1 MIQTFYPLLP
11 LKGKSDPTNRYYMY
25 TSLVKDVKTSIMD
38 DLEMNK
44 LRIVSNEFQIPSII
58 NFYLNPQH
66 EAICLSIDY
75 HETLYSFHYDQHSL
89 IGEDFIYIHDKK
101 EFPEK
106 IKPFF
111 DSYEPIMISNHSR
124 NNSTIA
130 SYSIWAVKNYK
141 GKL

>member
-1 MIQTFYPLLP
+1 MVQSFFPLLP

-25 TSLVKDVKTSIMD
+25 ASLIEDIKTTVMNDVS
-38 DLEMNK
+38 NSG

-58 NFYLNPQH
+58 NFYLNPKL

-75 HETLYSFHYDQHSL
+75 HETLYSFHYNQDRL
-89 IGEDFIYIHDKK
+89 VGNDFIYIHDKK

-106 IKPFF
+106 IKPYF
-111 DSYEPIMISNHSR
+111 DSFEPVLISTKSR
-124 NNSTIA
+124 NNAVIA
-130 SYSIWAVKNYK
+130 NHSVWLVKNYK